1 MRPAE
6 WTQQFTRCDVS
17 TSVTA
22 GRADFPTTENA
33 DRLKPLQPMVPGSLM
48 YYANRC
54 ARACCIDLILSPA
67 LTTKS
72 VQKLV
77 LSHLRST
84 TNQVR
89 LLS

>member
-1 MRPAE
+1 MCQHLLQPVGQTSRP
-6 WTQQFTRCDVS
+6 
-17 TSVTA
+17 
-22 GRADFPTTENA
+22 PKNA

-48 YYANRC
+48 YHSNRC